1 MHSILSRYRGVSEK
15 WFFRMF
21 RNGFS
26 LQMECYAAETLATSE
41 LAKNA
46 NPPKYINNTNN
57 VLFRHR
63 GTESDLCMQP
73 TCEDEA
79 EALRHAPPW
88 AGMWR
93 HKPTLTQRLMLWI
106 RWWRRHSN
114 RPLTPTEPGLCPL
127 TKEQH
132 HDYH

>member
-57 VLFRHR
+57 VLLRHR
-63 GTESDLCMQP
+63 GTQSDLCTQP
-73 TCEDEA
+73 TCPEEA
-79 EALRHAPPW
+79 ESLRHAPPW
-88 AGMWR
+88 AGKWMAR
-93 HKPTLTQRLMLWI
+93 PTLRQRLSLWVNYLM
-106 RWWRRHSN
+106 RKA
-114 RPLTPTEPGLCPL
+114 T
-127 TKEQH
+127 
-132 HDYH
+132 